1 MALPAKG
8 LLLDLA
14 ECMNDC
20 AKAAKTPEEYEGHSE
35 EAAVLKAMAAKVDP
49 MSEDEALTFILNV
62 EPLQRRE
69 ALFRLGLQT
78 RVLIFSAE
86 KDD

>member
-1 MALPAKG
+1 MA
-8 LLLDLA
+8 
-14 ECMNDC
+14 DC

-35 EAAVLKAMAAKVDP
+35 EAAILKGMAARVET
-49 MSEDEALTFILNV
+49 MSEDEALIFILNI

-78 RVLIFSAE
+78 KVLVFSDE
-86 KDD
+86 RDD